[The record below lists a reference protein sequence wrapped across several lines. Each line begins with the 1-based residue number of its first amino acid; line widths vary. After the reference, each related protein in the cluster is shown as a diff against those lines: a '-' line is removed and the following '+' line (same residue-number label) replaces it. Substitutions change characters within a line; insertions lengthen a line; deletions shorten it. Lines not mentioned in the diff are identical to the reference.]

1 MTLFNYCKVIA
12 RSAEAKTKSKIYH
25 VLIDANQLV
34 LYCKIF
40 ERFSYFWPFTHD
52 IITQNTFHSNMMNL
66 YRDHA
71 AKTSFGKGEGVDK
84 ESNKKWHRKEGVQSR
99 KFFYVLFSVTQSLF
113 LLVFSISPG
122 NITANNKKSTSKKV
136 PTSISKITI
145 KYLLKNIIPQLC
157 QCGFIQNVC
166 LKFNCVWRCDFLPP
180 LI

>member
-84 ESNKKWHRKEGVQSR
+84 ESNKKWHRKEGVQSKKWCPLH

-113 LLVFSISPG
+113 LLGFSSSPG
-122 NITANNKKSTSKKV
+122 NITASNKKNASKKV
-136 PTSISKITI
+136 PTIVSEITI
-145 KYLLKNIIPQLC
+145 KYLHKNIIIPPLC
-157 QCGFIQNVC
+157 QCGLFM
-166 LKFNCVWRCDFLPP
+166 
-180 LI
+180 